1 MFKNLLLALLLFPAL
16 AFAQITPSPNNVNG
30 GLNAAPSN
38 LTAPVKLGTPKI
50 ADTGVLLQATS
61 DPGNTYN
68 QFIIQNTDA
77 GNTASANF
85 VVNNNLGT
93 ATTYYGEFGMDSST
107 FAGSGSF
114 ALPSAVY
121 LDSKNGD
128 LALGTLTSNAIH
140 FVVNN
145 GATDAMTITSAGVV
159 NIVGASTGLQ
169 LGGIN
174 GISLPSSDSTAGAS
188 ISIGSSALSGQTVS
202 AAYQNTAIGY
212 QSMAG
217 VMTTAAVQNTAVGYI
232 ALNALT
238 SGTLNTSVG
247 RSSGLTLTSGGGN
260 TFVGQNAGRSV
271 TIASNN
277 TIVGIGAGFSP
288 NGPIGGANT
297 ILGAFVASTTLG
309 SGSGNILIGT
319 NVGVDVQTAAASNT
333 LNIGNLIYGTN
344 LSTSG
349 TAPQG
354 SAAIGTSAPATNTVL
369 TLGGHLGFYQ
379 AAVPVVS
386 ACGGGTAA
394 ASSTD
399 NKGQITGITAA
410 TACTITFGS
419 TMPTAPA
426 CSFSTSTGIAVG
438 ISAISTA
445 AVTTSMAA
453 LTGSLY
459 YICQ

>member
-77 GNTASANF
+77 GNAASANV

-107 FAGSGSF
+107 FSGSGSLNL
-114 ALPSAVY
+114 ANGVY
-121 LDSKNGD
+121 LDAKNGD
-128 LALGTLTSNAIH
+128 LALGTLTSNPIH

-145 GATDAMTITSAGVV
+145 GATDAV
-159 NIVGASTGLQ
+159 
-169 LGGIN
+169 
-174 GISLPSSDSTAGAS
+174 
-188 ISIGSSALSGQTVS
+188 TVD
-202 AAYQNTAIGY
+202 
-212 QSMAG
+212 
-217 VMTTAAVQNTAVGYI
+217 
-232 ALNALT
+232 T
-238 SGTLNTSVG
+238 SGNVEINT
-247 RSSGLTLTSGGGN
+247 
-260 TFVGQNAGRSV
+260 GQ
-271 TIASNN
+271 
-277 TIVGIGAGFSP
+277 
-288 NGPIGGANT
+288 
-297 ILGAFVASTTLG
+297 L
-309 SGSGNILIGT
+309 
-319 NVGVDVQTAAASNT
+319 
-333 LNIGNLIYGTN
+333 
-344 LSTSG
+344 
-349 TAPQG
+349 
-354 SAAIGTSAPATNTVL
+354 AIGTSAVNGGLAVASGNMLDSFASNTAYSPTTPYTLPFL
-369 TLGGHLGFYQ
+369 TLSNTDTTANDAVPIYLKNNTSGSSANCVISMLPTASGSGSLRFNCRNAGTNADDMTITATGAVGIGTVTPSTGAILTLAGHPSYYQ
-379 AAVPVVS
+379 ASVPVVTS
-386 ACGGGTAA
+386 CGSGTAV

-419 TMPTAPA
+419 TMPPAPA
-426 CSFSTSTGIAVG
+426 CTFSTSTGIAVG
-438 ISAISTA
+438 ISAISTS

-453 LTGSLY
+453 LTGTLY